1 MKKWILVI
9 VTLIIASGSMFFLFN
24 KTEDEKPLYKNVSM
38 KGYKQKMDDKEDFII
53 YIYSPTCTFCKS
65 FKPTLNETIK
75 ETDLKILALDT
86 SVSDNLDN
94 TFFNKYKIEHTP
106 TLIYYSRGEEKDRR
120 EGNISKK
127 DLLEFLEPYRN
138 VGTAKK

>member
-1 MKKWILVI
+1 ML
-9 VTLIIASGSMFFLFN
+9 
-24 KTEDEKPLYKNVSM
+24 
-38 KGYKQKMDDKEDFII
+38 

>member
-1 MKKWILVI
+1 MDFSHCGINSNNWLYVFSFK
-9 VTLIIASGSMFFLFN
+9 

-38 KGYKQKMDDKEDFII
+38 KEYKQKMNNKEDFVM

-86 SVSDNLDN
+86 SISENLDN
-94 TFFNKYKIEHTP
+94 TFLNKYKIEHTP

-120 EGNISKK
+120 EGNLSKK
-127 DLLEFLEPYRN
+127 DLLKFLEPYTN
-138 VGTAKK
+138 VGTAKN